1 MRFFAIAQNDRS
13 RRISQIKDFRMFI
26 KPDYNYNN
34 IYEIDLEELKS
45 LGINALLFDLDST
58 LMGSKTGCYT
68 PKTLAWLE
76 NVKKDFF
83 VGVVS
88 NNTNPDYIRKVTE
101 CSEFPVVFSAHK
113 PDIKVAK
120 EFMVKFNLKP
130 ETTVFVGDRPL
141 TDIVCGNRL
150 GCRTIL
156 VDSITAE
163 IEKPIVRF
171 ARWLER
177 CTVKKN

>member
-1 MRFFAIAQNDRS
+1 
-13 RRISQIKDFRMFI
+13 MFI
-26 KPDYNYNN
+26 KPDYNIKN
-34 IYEIDLEELKS
+34 IYEINLEDLK
-45 LGINALLFDLDST
+45 NQRVKALLFDLDST
-58 LMGSKTGCYT
+58 LMESKTGCYT

-88 NNTNPDYIRKVTE
+88 NNKNPDYIRKVTD
-101 CSEFPVVFSAHK
+101 CSDFPVVFGACK
-113 PDIKVAK
+113 PDIKVATNFMK
-120 EFMVKFNLKP
+120 EYNLLP

-141 TDIVCGNRL
+141 TDIICGKRL
-150 GCRTIL
+150 GCKTIL

-163 IEKPIVRF
+163 IEKPIVRL

-177 CTVKKN
+177 CTVNKN